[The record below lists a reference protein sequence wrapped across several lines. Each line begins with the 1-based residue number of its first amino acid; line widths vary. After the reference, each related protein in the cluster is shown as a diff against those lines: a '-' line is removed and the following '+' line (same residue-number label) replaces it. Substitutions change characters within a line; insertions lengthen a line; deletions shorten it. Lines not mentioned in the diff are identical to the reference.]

1 MKLASIGPLRDH
13 DWIALRLQWLYQPL
27 DTKRFVRQ
35 QRPKLLVPDQFL
47 APFAGMPLA
56 RHQSGLEQIAGA
68 SHKARILALT
78 PPE

>member
-1 MKLASIGPLRDH
+1 M
-13 DWIALRLQWLYQPL
+13 

-47 APFAGMPLA
+47 GTFAVMPLA
-56 RHQSGLEQIAGA
+56 WHQHELEQIAGA
-68 SHKARILALT
+68 SHKARILVLT